1 MKNKIEEKFGEQSK
15 IYMKR
20 SFSIETSFDCY

>member
-1 MKNKIEEKFGEQSK
+1 MKNKIEEKFGTRVK

-20 SFSIETSFDCY
+20 SFSIETSFDRY